1 MARSA
6 TFITGA
12 CGFVGL
18 ALAEHLLALGETVIG
33 FDRATPPPAAL
44 TAFAA
49 LPGRFVMEAGD
60 VTDAAALAETMARHR
75 PRRLVTLAAITA
87 DAAREKATPAAIAAV
102 NIGGVW
108 NAIAAA
114 ASCGVERVVHGS
126 SGSVYGASGASPE
139 PLNEDRTPQCPEGLY
154 GISKQAAEAGAL
166 RLADLHGLD
175 LTVGRIGT
183 CFGPYEGG
191 SDLRDTP
198 SAPLQVLR
206 LAERG
211 EPVRLPREGRRDW
224 LYVRDAAAA
233 LATLLD
239 SPHLPRP
246 VYNLAAGFEWTV
258 TDWCRRLAVD
268 KPGLDWRIADAG
280 EASDVDYY
288 APYDRASMDIGALL
302 ADTGFRP
309 AFDLPAAADDFL
321 AWRRT
326 YA

>member
-1 MARSA
+1 MA

-18 ALAEHLLALGETVIG
+18 ALAEHLLARGETVVAY
-33 FDRATPPPAAL
+33 DRSTPPPAAL
-44 TAFAA
+44 AAFAA

-60 VTDAAALAETMARHR
+60 VTDADALNEAMARHR

-87 DAAREKATPAAIAAV
+87 DAVREKATPTAIAAV

-114 ASCGVERVVHGS
+114 ATCGVERVVHGS
-126 SGSVYGASGASPE
+126 SGSVYGASGAGHGL
-139 PLNEDRTPQCPEGLY
+139 LNEDTTAQRPEGLY

-166 RLADLHGLD
+166 RLAALHGLD
-175 LTVGRIGT
+175 LAVGRLGT
-183 CFGPYEGG
+183 CFGPHEGG

-211 EPVRLPREGRRDW
+211 EPIRLPREGLRDW
-224 LYVRDAAAA
+224 LYVRDAASA
-233 LATLLD
+233 LVALLD
-239 SPHLPRP
+239 APRLPRP
-246 VYNLAAGFEWTV
+246 VYNLAAGFEWSV
-258 TDWCRRLAVD
+258 TDWCRRLAID
-268 KPGLDWRIADAG
+268 LPGLDWRIADDD
-280 EASDVDYY
+280 EASNVDYY
-288 APYDRASMDIGALL
+288 AAYDRASMDIDALQS
-302 ADTGFRP
+302 DTGFKP

-326 YA
+326 YP